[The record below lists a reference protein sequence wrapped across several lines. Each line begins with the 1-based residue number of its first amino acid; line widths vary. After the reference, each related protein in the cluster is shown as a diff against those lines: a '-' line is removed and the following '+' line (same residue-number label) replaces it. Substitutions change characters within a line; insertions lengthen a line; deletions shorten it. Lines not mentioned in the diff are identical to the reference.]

1 MLAFNLR
8 PALQF
13 AGTRRKEGRKEVKGE
28 ETDPEHEGKV
38 HAKLVLAPNKFRIKG
53 TLLIIQVQI
62 SAVGLS
68 KNLNSQFCQFRQRT
82 GRGEKLLFK
91 GLNPPPLPT
100 TT

>member
-38 HAKLVLAPNKFRIKG
+38 HAKLVLAPTKFRING
-53 TLLIIQVQI
+53 TLRIIQVQ
-62 SAVGLS
+62 VRLS
-68 KNLNSQFCQFRQRT
+68 KILIRSFIKSAN
-82 GRGEKLLFK
+82 
-91 GLNPPPLPT
+91 
-100 TT
+100 